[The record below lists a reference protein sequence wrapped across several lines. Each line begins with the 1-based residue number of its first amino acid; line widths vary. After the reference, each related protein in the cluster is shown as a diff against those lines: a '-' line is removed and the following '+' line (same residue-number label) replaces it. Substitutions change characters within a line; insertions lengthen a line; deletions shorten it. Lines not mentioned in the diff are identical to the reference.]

1 MGIAFQIQDDVLDIV
16 GDTEQL
22 GKPVGTS
29 LVRER
34 MLLPLIYL
42 ERLGSPTAL
51 RHYRRIPQA
60 EAGRRAQLAT
70 LLKEEGILDRIQ
82 ATQD

>member
-1 MGIAFQIQDDVLDIV
+1 MGIAFQIQDDVRDIV

-29 LVRER
+29 VVRER
-34 MLLPLIYL
+34 LLLPLIYL

-60 EAGRRAQLAT
+60 EAGRL
-70 LLKEEGILDRIQ
+70 ILVSRVSGAKLYPPI
-82 ATQD
+82 